1 MGSPPE
7 EDGKM
12 KGPPTPDYRWDDG
25 SRRQG
30 KAGAATMCYVVAVEA
45 LKAQYA
51 SFNMIFLARNG
62 RKMGF

>member
-1 MGSPPE
+1 
-7 EDGKM
+7 
-12 KGPPTPDYRWDDG
+12 
-25 SRRQG
+25 
-30 KAGAATMCYVVAVEA
+30 MCDAVAVEA